1 MLEALSE
8 NVEGNITPR
17 LINLCHYITKYCE
30 DEFVSPAGG
39 SGLTFS
45 GSMSAIKTA
54 SMNNVIGINV
64 SQLRILL
71 RILQHKISAKLFESE
86 TQMIDWFGEM
96 IAPQFDNYKYVHEV
110 GSKPELILYLV
121 RDFIAIFN
129 KGITLLIKS
138 NQLIVNKISS
148 IGVILGSDHSQGVLR
163 FPMKLLFV
171 MKSEPNC
178 WAYK

>member
-1 MLEALSE
+1 
-8 NVEGNITPR
+8 
-17 LINLCHYITKYCE
+17 
-30 DEFVSPAGG
+30 
-39 SGLTFS
+39 
-45 GSMSAIKTA
+45 MSAIEIT
-54 SMNNVIGINV
+54 SIMNDVGINI

-71 RILQHKISAKLFESE
+71 RILRHKISAKLFESE

-148 IGVILGSDHSQGVLR
+148 IGVILGSDHGQGVLR

-171 MKSEPNC
+171 MKSEKR
-178 WAYK
+178 WTYK